1 MPGSF
6 LTSFEKPP
14 AKIFLIPSAINSEQH
29 LRIVKVPEVSSLHP
43 LFIRPDVRVYFLSH
57 ALFLHF
63 LRRKSA
69 FLFFFAS
76 CFLWP
81 KMYTIKATEKFRRL
95 HDGVSV
101 FPTLFAYLGKFYYI
115 RCSLS
120 LWKEPPRGL
129 YLFNRRWI
137 IHYLS
142 VPKHQSLRAAKFKT
156 VVMYAIR
163 ISKKL

>member
-43 LFIRPDVRVYFLSH
+43 LFIRLDVRVYFLSH

-81 KMYTIKATEKFRRL
+81 KMYTIKTIEKIQAPARRRL
-95 HDGVSV
+95 HLSDV
-101 FPTLFAYLGKFYYI
+101 FCIQGIYYI
-115 RCSLS
+115 RFGLS
-120 LWKEPPRGL
+120 LWKGPPRGL

-163 ISKKL
+163 ISKKP

>member
-14 AKIFLIPSAINSEQH
+14 AKIFLIPSAIKFRAAFKNRESTGSLLPASPFH
-29 LRIVKVPEVSSLHP
+29 LSGCQGILFFTRAFSS
-43 LFIRPDVRVYFLSH
+43 
-57 ALFLHF
+57 F

-129 YLFNRRWI
+129 YHFIGAGSYIAFHAKAL
-137 IHYLS
+137 L
-142 VPKHQSLRAAKFKT
+142 LRAAKFKCRSY
-156 VVMYAIR
+156 VCNPYI
-163 ISKKL
+163 